1 MSARYRPV
9 SWTPA
14 KRVYDAALVA
24 GIVLYLVDY
33 MELAPWLGGGV
44 AVDERTMVLRVYST
58 IDPLGSIVL

>member
-44 AVDERTMVLRVYST
+44 AVDERTMVLRV
-58 IDPLGSIVL
+58 